1 MKFAVIDLSSTGVST
16 VIAEGDRATGIFEPM
31 YKDRTNIAVAD
42 YFDGKS
48 ISPRGIEKLID
59 ALISARSTVRAMGVE
74 ECYVISTAA
83 LRNIDNIEEV
93 AVKIRMRT
101 GIVVNYLDGRT
112 EAYCDLVSNRKYAA
126 FGDVVL
132 IDIGGGS
139 VELCD
144 LSKADKDDMM
154 CLDFGPIKL
163 RGKYVSDIYPTE
175 DEAKRIKKFLRK
187 KSDEAKLPRKNK
199 FSTAV
204 IVGSINDAIYAT
216 YREYCEKKKLGT
228 EFSYD
233 KYKKFVAY
241 LLSSPD
247 RTQLI
252 MKTAPEK
259 IHVLPI
265 AAIVLKELLKRFK
278 VDNIVISDTGVKEG
292 YMALVATGAEEGIPV
307 DLGAPSPLFVAGEF
321 ELKPAKKK
329 KSGGGKAKATQP
341 DGANGKKSG
350 GGKKSE
356 KSKPAAGKK
365 SGGDKARA
373 EKSGGKKT
381 AGKSKGKAK
390 ADAVAAKPDG
400 E

>member
-48 ISPRGIEKLID
+48 ISSRGIEKLID

>member
-48 ISPRGIEKLID
+48 ISSRGIEKLID

-356 KSKPAAGKK
+356 KSKPASGKK
-365 SGGDKARA
+365 SGGDKAPA

-390 ADAVAAKPDG
+390 ADAVATKPDG

>member
-356 KSKPAAGKK
+356 KGKPASGKK

-373 EKSGGKKT
+373 AKSGGKKT

>member
-144 LSKADKDDMM
+144 LSNADKDDVT

-329 KSGGGKAKATQP
+329 KSGGGKAKGTQP
-341 DGANGKKSG
+341 DGANDKKSRD
-350 GGKKSE
+350 GKKSE
-356 KSKPAAGKK
+356 KGKPAAGKK
-365 SGGDKARA
+365 TGGDKARA

-390 ADAVAAKPDG
+390 ADTVAAKPDG

>member
-144 LSKADKDDMM
+144 LSNADKDDVT

-329 KSGGGKAKATQP
+329 KSGGGKGKATKP
-341 DGANGKKSG
+341 DGANDKKSRD
-350 GGKKSE
+350 GKKSE
-356 KSKPAAGKK
+356 KGKPAAGKK

>member
-48 ISPRGIEKLID
+48 ISSRGIEKLID

-329 KSGGGKAKATQP
+329 KSGGGKAKATEP

-356 KSKPAAGKK
+356 KSKPAASKK

>member
-144 LSKADKDDMM
+144 LSNADKDDVT

-175 DEAKRIKKFLRK
+175 DE
-187 KSDEAKLPRKNK
+187 
-199 FSTAV
+199 
-204 IVGSINDAIYAT
+204 
-216 YREYCEKKKLGT
+216 
-228 EFSYD
+228 
-233 KYKKFVAY
+233 
-241 LLSSPD
+241 
-247 RTQLI
+247 
-252 MKTAPEK
+252 
-259 IHVLPI
+259 H
-265 AAIVLKELLKRFK
+265 
-278 VDNIVISDTGVKEG
+278 
-292 YMALVATGAEEGIPV
+292 
-307 DLGAPSPLFVAGEF
+307 
-321 ELKPAKKK
+321 
-329 KSGGGKAKATQP
+329 
-341 DGANGKKSG
+341 
-350 GGKKSE
+350 
-356 KSKPAAGKK
+356 
-365 SGGDKARA
+365 
-373 EKSGGKKT
+373 
-381 AGKSKGKAK
+381 
-390 ADAVAAKPDG
+390 
-400 E
+400 